1 MAADPL
7 LAGGVLDAAGHLEKI
22 NQNAFFK
29 KIKFCES
36 DEFLLLDV
44 FQSVNIFSKLW
55 GRFHYYENVRWVFF
69 NQ

>member
-22 NQNAFFK
+22 NQNAFIFK
-29 KIKFCES
+29 SSFVKVMSFYFWMS
-36 DEFLLLDV
+36 
-44 FQSVNIFSKLW
+44 
-55 GRFHYYENVRWVFF
+55 F